1 MRNLRSAILLVA
13 LLGANAPG
21 AGQETCRPVLSAKSS
36 GHSDVLNFQR
46 HWKGVFTVDA
56 SRCATTEGAFEI
68 GSFGSRLRAR
78 TCLLREQFAWLNHD
92 TEVNLDLTWDEF
104 VNAYRISEIA
114 PCPCR
119 R

>member
-1 MRNLRSAILLVA
+1 MRNLRSAILLGA
-13 LLGANAPG
+13 LLGATAPG

-46 HWKGVFTVDA
+46 RWKGVFTVDA

-68 GSFGSRLRAR
+68 EFVRLKDGGPDLPF
-78 TCLLREQFAWLNHD
+78 TEQFAWLNND

-104 VNAYRISEIA
+104 VSAYRIGEVA